1 MNNDSIKIVFC
12 TPAIYSAG
20 GVERVVTVKAN
31 YFAERLG
38 YDVSIIVTEGKG
50 SDAFFPVSNQVR
62 IINYELNFE
71 ELWQL
76 PFWKKVIAYIRK
88 QRLFKKKLEADLMQ
102 LRPDFVIS
110 TLRREINFINQ
121 IKDGSI
127 KIGELHVNR
136 ANYRT
141 FDGRNSNWVK
151 RLFSRFWSRSL
162 LCHLKQLDRMVVLTD
177 SALSDWPE
185 LDNVVKIPDPLP
197 FKIESNSELSAKRVV
212 SIGRYAYD
220 KGNDLLLRAWAI
232 IEKQAPDWTLD
243 VYGNGDRASY
253 QQQLVELGID
263 QQRCHLLGPT
273 TDVKKAYLSSSLFVL
288 PSRFE
293 GFGLV
298 LIEAMA
304 CGVPVIAFDCENGPR
319 SIINHG
325 ASGFLIP
332 PFDVEA
338 MADKIL
344 LLMRDDSLRKAMGF
358 KAQKKACL
366 YDIDTVGKLW
376 KQLFDE
382 LKANERI

>member
-1 MNNDSIKIVFC
+1 MSSKYKIVFC

-20 GVERVVTVKAN
+20 GVERVVAVKAN

-162 LCHLKQLDRMVVLTD
+162 LGHLKQLDRMVVLTD
-177 SALSDWPE
+177 SALNDWPE

-263 QQRCHLLGPT
+263 QQRCHLYGPT
-273 TDVKKAYLSSSLFVL
+273 TDVKKVYLSSSLFVL

-319 SIINHG
+319 SIISHG

-358 KAQKKACL
+358 KAQKAACQ

-376 KQLFDE
+376 NQLFDE
-382 LKANERI
+382 LKTNERI

>member
-1 MNNDSIKIVFC
+1 MSSKYKIVFC

-20 GVERVVTVKAN
+20 GVERVVAVKAN

-141 FDGRNSNWVK
+141 FGGRNSNWVK

-162 LCHLKQLDRMVVLTD
+162 LGHLKQLARMVVLTD
-177 SALSDWPE
+177 SALGDWPE

-263 QQRCHLLGPT
+263 QQRCHLYGPT
-273 TDVKKAYLSSSLFVL
+273 TEVKKAYLNSSLFVL

-304 CGVPVIAFDCENGPR
+304 CGVPVVAFDCENGPR

-358 KAQKKACL
+358 KAQKAACQ
-366 YDIDTVGKLW
+366 YNIDTVGKLW

>member
-1 MNNDSIKIVFC
+1 MSSKYKIVFC

-20 GVERVVTVKAN
+20 GVERVVAVKAN

-38 YDVSIIVTEGKG
+38 YDVSIIVTEGEG

-76 PFWKKVIAYIRK
+76 PFWKKVIVYIRK
-88 QRLFKKKLEADLMQ
+88 QGLFKKKLEADLMQ

-141 FDGRNSNWVK
+141 FDGRNSNWIK

-162 LCHLKQLDRMVVLTD
+162 LGHLKQLDRMVVLTD
-177 SALSDWPE
+177 SALGDWPE

-253 QQQLVELGID
+253 QQQLVKLGID

-273 TDVKKAYLSSSLFVL
+273 TDVKKAYLCSSLFVL

-298 LIEAMA
+298 LIEALA
-304 CGVPVIAFDCENGPR
+304 CGVPVVAFDCENGPR
-319 SIINHG
+319 SIISHG

>member
-20 GVERVVTVKAN
+20 GVERVVAVKAN

-38 YDVSIIVTEGKG
+38 YDVSIIVTEGEG

-76 PFWKKVIAYIRK
+76 PFWKKVIAYSRK

-121 IKDGSI
+121 VKDGSI

-141 FDGRNSNWVK
+141 FDGRNSNCVK

-162 LCHLKQLDRMVVLTD
+162 LGHLKQLDRMVVLTD
-177 SALSDWPE
+177 SALGDWPE

-243 VYGNGDRASY
+243 VYGNGESK
-253 QQQLVELGID
+253 ID
-263 QQRCHLLGPT
+263 FT
-273 TDVKKAYLSSSLFVL
+273 SLD
-288 PSRFE
+288 
-293 GFGLV
+293 G
-298 LIEAMA
+298 
-304 CGVPVIAFDCENGPR
+304 D
-319 SIINHG
+319 
-325 ASGFLIP
+325 
-332 PFDVEA
+332 
-338 MADKIL
+338 IL
-344 LLMRDDSLRKAMGF
+344 LWL
-358 KAQKKACL
+358 
-366 YDIDTVGKLW
+366 V
-376 KQLFDE
+376 
-382 LKANERI
+382 